1 MGKSVRERRRTVLN
15 FKLDIN
21 DSGELLSRLGM
32 PGVVRKGN
40 GKVEGQVAWAGSP
53 ITVDYPSMSGKFN
66 VNVETGQFLKAEP
79 GIAKLLGVL
88 SLQALPR
95 RLTLDFRDVF
105 SEGFSFDFVRGDML
119 IDQGVASTNN
129 LQMKGVNAAVLMEGR
144 ADLAR
149 ETQDLKVVVVPD
161 INVSDQELD
170 RWHALGVRGARFNLL
185 QIDGKPMYRNGV
197 GLEVLKKLA
206 PKFAERGWHAQIWA
220 HAPDLPELAPQ
231 LLPLGLPLVIDHMGR
246 MNTSHGLNNP
256 GFQFLCKLLSEG
268 KGWVKISGADRI
280 GNVKQ
285 GYQDV
290 DPFAKALLA
299 ANPENVVWGTDWPHI
314 NYFDAALVPDDGA
327 LVNLLSR
334 WLDKPADL
342 ERVLVSNPARLYGFP
357 KA

>member
-1 MGKSVRERRRTVLN
+1 MAEDRSYTPQEFSPN
-15 FKLDIN
+15 QFIAHLDRI
-21 DSGELLSRLGM
+21 GFAR
-32 PGVVRKGN
+32 
-40 GKVEGQVAWAGSP
+40 
-53 ITVDYPSMSGKFN
+53 
-66 VNVETGQFLKAEP
+66 
-79 GIAKLLGVL
+79 GVL
-88 SLQALPR
+88 V
-95 RLTLDFRDVF
+95 T
-105 SEGFSFDFVRGDML
+105 
-119 IDQGVASTNN
+119 ASVCGTNN
-129 LQMKGVNAAVLMEGR
+129 GSLLQGLEQYPDRFRG
-144 ADLAR
+144 
-149 ETQDLKVVVVPD
+149 VVVPD
-161 INVSDQELD
+161 MNVSDQELD

-220 HAPDLPELAPQ
+220 HAPDLPELASQ

-314 NYFDAALVPDDGA
+314 NYFDPALVPDDGN

-334 WLDKPADL
+334 WIDQPQDL
-342 ERVLVSNPARLYGFP
+342 ERVLVSNPARLYDFP
-357 KA
+357 KI

>member
-1 MGKSVRERRRTVLN
+1 MTRICLPPQAEYTAVN
-15 FKLDIN
+15 FSAPAGACDSHVHIFGPFAQFPLAEDRSYTPQEFSADQFVAHLDQI
-21 DSGELLSRLGM
+21 GFAR
-32 PGVVRKGN
+32 
-40 GKVEGQVAWAGSP
+40 
-53 ITVDYPSMSGKFN
+53 
-66 VNVETGQFLKAEP
+66 
-79 GIAKLLGVL
+79 GVL
-88 SLQALPR
+88 V
-95 RLTLDFRDVF
+95 T
-105 SEGFSFDFVRGDML
+105 
-119 IDQGVASTNN
+119 ASVCGTNN
-129 LQMKGVNAAVLMEGR
+129 GSLLRGLEQYPDRFRG
-144 ADLAR
+144 
-149 ETQDLKVVVVPD
+149 VVVPD

-231 LLPLGLPLVIDHMGR
+231 LLSLGLPLVIDHMGR

-299 ANPENVVWGTDWPHI
+299 ANSENVVWGTDWPHI
-314 NYFDAALVPDDGA
+314 NYFDPALVPDDGN

-334 WLDKPADL
+334 WIDKPQDL
-342 ERVLVSNPARLYGFP
+342 ERVLVSNPARLYDFP
-357 KA
+357 KI

>member
-1 MGKSVRERRRTVLN
+1 MTRICLPPQAEYTAVN
-15 FKLDIN
+15 FSAPAGACDSHVHIFGPFVQFPLAEDRSYTPQEFSADQFVAHLDQI
-21 DSGELLSRLGM
+21 GFAR
-32 PGVVRKGN
+32 
-40 GKVEGQVAWAGSP
+40 
-53 ITVDYPSMSGKFN
+53 
-66 VNVETGQFLKAEP
+66 
-79 GIAKLLGVL
+79 GVL
-88 SLQALPR
+88 V
-95 RLTLDFRDVF
+95 T
-105 SEGFSFDFVRGDML
+105 
-119 IDQGVASTNN
+119 ASVCGTNN
-129 LQMKGVNAAVLMEGR
+129 GSLLRGLEQYPDRLRG
-144 ADLAR
+144 
-149 ETQDLKVVVVPD
+149 VVVPD

-170 RWHALGVRGARFNLL
+170 RWHTLGVRGARFNLL

-231 LLPLGLPLVIDHMGR
+231 LLSLGLPLVIDHMGR

-280 GNVKQ
+280 GNAKQ

-290 DPFAKALLA
+290 DPFAKALLV

-314 NYFDAALVPDDGA
+314 NYFDPALVPDDGN

-334 WLDKPADL
+334 WIDKPQDL
-342 ERVLVSNPARLYGFP
+342 ERVLVSNPARLYDFP
-357 KA
+357 KI

>member
-1 MGKSVRERRRTVLN
+1 MTRICLPPQAEYAEINFSVPAGACDSHVHIFGPFAQFPLAEDRSYTPQEFSADQFVSH
-15 FKLDIN
+15 LDQI
-21 DSGELLSRLGM
+21 GFTR
-32 PGVVRKGN
+32 
-40 GKVEGQVAWAGSP
+40 
-53 ITVDYPSMSGKFN
+53 
-66 VNVETGQFLKAEP
+66 
-79 GIAKLLGVL
+79 GVL
-88 SLQALPR
+88 V
-95 RLTLDFRDVF
+95 T
-105 SEGFSFDFVRGDML
+105 
-119 IDQGVASTNN
+119 ASVCGTNN
-129 LQMKGVNAAVLMEGR
+129 ASLLRGLEQYPDRLRG
-144 ADLAR
+144 
-149 ETQDLKVVVVPD
+149 VVVPD

-290 DPFAKALLA
+290 DPFAKVLLA

-314 NYFDAALVPDDGA
+314 NYFDPVLVPDDGN

-334 WLDKPADL
+334 WIDKPQDL
-342 ERVLVSNPARLYGFP
+342 ERVLVSNPARLYDFP
-357 KA
+357 KI

>member
-1 MGKSVRERRRTVLN
+1 MTRICLPPQSEYTVVNFSVPAGACDSHVHIFGPFAQFPLAEDRSYTPQE
-15 FKLDIN
+15 FSSDQFAAHLDHI
-21 DSGELLSRLGM
+21 GFSR
-32 PGVVRKGN
+32 
-40 GKVEGQVAWAGSP
+40 
-53 ITVDYPSMSGKFN
+53 
-66 VNVETGQFLKAEP
+66 
-79 GIAKLLGVL
+79 GVL
-88 SLQALPR
+88 V
-95 RLTLDFRDVF
+95 T
-105 SEGFSFDFVRGDML
+105 
-119 IDQGVASTNN
+119 ASVCGTNN
-129 LQMKGVNAAVLMEGR
+129 GSLLQGLEQYPDRFRG
-144 ADLAR
+144 
-149 ETQDLKVVVVPD
+149 VVVPD

-256 GFQFLCKLLSEG
+256 GFQFLCKLLAEG

-280 GNVKQ
+280 GDVQQ

-290 DPFAKALLA
+290 DPFAKALIA

-314 NYFDAALVPDDGA
+314 NYFDSALVPDDGR

-334 WLDKPADL
+334 WIEKPQDL
-342 ERVLVSNPARLYGFP
+342 ERILVSNPARLYDFP
-357 KA
+357 KI

>member
-1 MGKSVRERRRTVLN
+1 MTRICLPPQAEYAEINFSVPAGACDSHVHIFGPFAQFPLAEDRSYTPQEFSADQFVSH
-15 FKLDIN
+15 LDQI
-21 DSGELLSRLGM
+21 GFTR
-32 PGVVRKGN
+32 
-40 GKVEGQVAWAGSP
+40 
-53 ITVDYPSMSGKFN
+53 
-66 VNVETGQFLKAEP
+66 
-79 GIAKLLGVL
+79 GVL
-88 SLQALPR
+88 V
-95 RLTLDFRDVF
+95 T
-105 SEGFSFDFVRGDML
+105 
-119 IDQGVASTNN
+119 ASVCGTNN
-129 LQMKGVNAAVLMEGR
+129 ASLLRGLEQYPDRLRG
-144 ADLAR
+144 
-149 ETQDLKVVVVPD
+149 VVVPD

-314 NYFDAALVPDDGA
+314 NYFDPALVPDDGN

-334 WLDKPADL
+334 WIDKPQDL
-342 ERVLVSNPARLYGFP
+342 ERVLVSNPARLYDFP
-357 KA
+357 KI